1 MKMHQHSQQ
10 SAKIPEATRSTLA
23 PSKLSSIPVLY
34 SMQRSL
40 GNQEMSGHSPM
51 QAKSNTSPSGNRY
64 EKEADT
70 VAAKVLTPFKNTVP
84 ASPRISPIRS
94 SDVVEHSILQGKTA
108 ESTNLSGQGSEL
120 SSFTNDGQPLP
131 EHLRSQLEPRF
142 GRDFQSVR
150 LHHDA
155 NAARLSKSINA
166 KALTMGN
173 HILFGKGYYS
183 PETTAGK
190 TLLAHELTHTIQ
202 QGALGK
208 RLSASGQ
215 NAFVQRQEETAS
227 PGTNSMAID
236 ANEIFPFPQGS
247 QILLGRIIP
256 DWIFNILSSSK
267 DVKQQQMVGAL
278 QAIHGLQATVITATP
293 DLFAAKANTAVTI
306 PAHGDQE
313 ERRLRDLTMQ
323 LSRTGNNFTFSL
335 TAIEGDATS
344 ATPLMPPQT
353 GLTAQRSEGG
363 FILSSQ
369 VNGQT
374 VPQLRVSREDDSS
387 IIEVFT
393 QTLAPEVSSMIP
405 KLRVIAMNQLPDA
418 KEEADVQRAADRILN
433 RQASHRRTRRQQ
445 FTLGGGTTL
454 IGGEPA
460 ELVTSSWMIRFPATS
475 IAALFTKNPQVA
487 AGVGALVN
495 IPLETQLLYT
505 PPSSVL
511 GTVSSG
517 VGFHLPISVPV
528 NLSILGGVGGG
539 NVAFPTAFGRERRG
553 VFGPTF
559 GGAAGI
565 ELGRWRINVRADH
578 LFNMIKDAEG
588 GTTGITT
595 FSGNLGVGF

>member
-1 MKMHQHSQQ
+1 MKIQQHSQQ
-10 SAKIPEATRSTLA
+10 SAKIPGNSWHA
-23 PSKLSSIPVLY
+23 PNPGKLSSIPALY
-34 SMQRSL
+34 SIQRTL
-40 GNQEMSGHSPM
+40 GNQEMCGYSSAQTKPYI
-51 QAKSNTSPSGNRY
+51 SPSGNRF

-70 VAAKVLTPFKNTVP
+70 VAATVLTPFKNTVP
-84 ASPRISPIRS
+84 ASPRISPMRS
-94 SDVVEHSILQGKTA
+94 SDVGEHSILQRKTA
-108 ESTNLSGQGSEL
+108 ESTGLSGQVSEL
-120 SSFTNDGQPLP
+120 SSFNKGGRPLP
-131 EHLRSQLEPRF
+131 EQVRSQLEPRF
-142 GRDFQSVR
+142 GADFQSVR
-150 LHHDA
+150 VHHDA

-166 KALTMGN
+166 KAFTMGN
-173 HILFGKGYYS
+173 HIVFGKGYYS
-183 PETTAGK
+183 PDTSAGK
-190 TLLAHELTHTIQ
+190 TVLAHELTHTIQ
-202 QGALGK
+202 QGTLGN

-215 NAFVQRQEETAS
+215 NAFVQRQEES
-227 PGTNSMAID
+227 SVPGQSTIAIG

-256 DWIFNILSSSK
+256 DWIFKILSSSK
-267 DVKQQQMVGAL
+267 DPQQQQIVSAL
-278 QAIHGLQATVITATP
+278 QAIHGLQATVTTATP
-293 DLFAAKANTAVTI
+293 DLFAAKANTTVII
-306 PAHGDQE
+306 PAHGDQG

-323 LSRTGNNFTFSL
+323 LSRSGNSFNFSL
-335 TAIEGDATS
+335 TAIEGNAGS

-353 GLTAQRSEGG
+353 GLTAQRSDGG

-393 QTLAPEVSSMIP
+393 QSLAPEVSSLVP

-418 KEEADVQRAADRILN
+418 EKKEDVQRAADRILS
-433 RQASHRRTRRQQ
+433 RQAGSRRTRRQQ
-445 FTLGGGTTL
+445 FTLGGGATL
-454 IGGEPA
+454 IGGDPA
-460 ELVTSSWMIRFPATS
+460 GLVTSSWMIRFPATS
-475 IAALFTKNPQVA
+475 IASLFTKNTQIA
-487 AGVGALVN
+487 AGVGEIVN

-505 PPSSVL
+505 PPASIL

-539 NVAFPTAFGRERRG
+539 SVAFPTATGTQRRG
-553 VFGPTF
+553 VLGPTF
-559 GGAAGI
+559 GGGAGI

-588 GTTGITT
+588 ETTGITT